1 MPAHLTLPV
10 YVISLD
16 RSAERYSSFLARN
29 AHLGEVTRASA
40 VDGKTLDRGDLLARG
55 VLHPDAGYS
64 DAALGCALSHACVW
78 QIAAAADG
86 PSTVAEDDAVFRRD
100 FATAAAS
107 VIAGLGP
114 DWDLVL
120 WGWNFNSILCLELLP
135 GTAPCALVGDQVQL
149 RQNIARFQ
157 GSILPV
163 LPIKLLRAHGS
174 AAYSVSPAGA
184 RKLLRN
190 CLPIRPADVFFPVVD
205 RVTANDGIDMMMSLA
220 YPQMQAYVS
229 FPPLVVTEH
238 LRETSTVQGRD

>member
-163 LPIKLLRAHGS
+163 LPIKLLR
-174 AAYSVSPAGA
+174 
-184 RKLLRN
+184 N